1 MTIVEYSFKDNSL
14 NKTYSVELDTT
25 KFFKTANEIKEYLL
39 NNNSSIRFN
48 KEFGDGI
55 YNLDIKDSNNVK
67 HFIEEIESDI
77 ATNKIPRFIMSYQVF
92 KNKKDI
98 LNLILD
104 LKKSCERL
112 EQTKDDNNLVS
123 PEKYKAFVQS
133 YNDNYIEL
141 AQIKKD
147 TENKSWECL
156 KNNWVEIKEYLST
169 FLVDKAEQAKLRL
182 KQSQAKYYQK
192 KKALLGIESKPKLT
206 AEEKAE
212 RYKEQLKKAN
222 KTYYEKKRAELI
234 ELGVMKPK
242 QTEEEKRIA
251 KQEANKRYYAA
262 KKQKLEILEDDV

>member
-1 MTIVEYSFKDNSL
+1 MTIIEYSFKDNSL
-14 NKTYSVELDTT
+14 NITYSVELDTE
-25 KFFKTANEIKEYLL
+25 KFFKTANEIKEYIL
-39 NNNSSIRFN
+39 NNPIIFN
-48 KEFGDGI
+48 KEFGDNSI
-55 YNLDIKDSNNVK
+55 YYLDIKHSNNVN

-77 ATNKIPRFIMSYQVF
+77 ATNKISRFIVKYQVF

-98 LNLILD
+98 LKLILD
-104 LKKSCERL
+104 LKKSCEGF
-112 EQTKDDNNLVS
+112 EQTKNDNNLVS

-141 AQIKKD
+141 SQIKKD

-156 KNNWVEIKEYLST
+156 KSNWTEIKEFLST

-234 ELGVMKPK
+234 ELGVMKPQ
-242 QTEEEKRIA
+242 QTEEEKRLA
-251 KQEANKRYYAA
+251 KQEANKRYYAS
-262 KKQKLEILEDDV
+262 KKQKLEETTEV